1 MRTSRRDKKLYR
13 MSMTALLAAVI
24 CVLSPM
30 VIPIGPVPITLA
42 NLAMYLAVW
51 LLGAKWG
58 TMSCLVYVII
68 GAAGV
73 PVFAGFTGGAG
84 KLFGPTGGYIIG
96 YVLMTLIAGWAIEAS
111 SHRAVQFVG
120 LIAGTT
126 VCYALGTLWYCVS
139 MDSGVMAA
147 LGLCVLPFIPGDL
160 VKMAAAMVIGPM
172 LRDRLTRAGLLND

>member
-1 MRTSRRDKKLYR
+1 MRTSRRDMKLYR
-13 MSMTALLAAVI
+13 MSMTALLSAVI
-24 CVLSPM
+24 CVLSPV

-42 NLAMYLAVW
+42 NLAMYLAVY

-96 YVLMTLIAGWAIEAS
+96 YVLMAMIAGWAIETS
-111 SHRAVQFVG
+111 SHRAFQLLGLTVG
-120 LIAGTT
+120 TA
-126 VCYALGTLWYCVS
+126 VCYALGTVWYCVS
-139 MDSGVMAA
+139 MDSGVAAA
-147 LGLCVLPFIPGDL
+147 LGLCVLPFVPGDL
-160 VKMAAAMVIGPM
+160 VKIAAAMMIGPM
-172 LRDRLTRAGLLND
+172 LRDRLTRAGLLK